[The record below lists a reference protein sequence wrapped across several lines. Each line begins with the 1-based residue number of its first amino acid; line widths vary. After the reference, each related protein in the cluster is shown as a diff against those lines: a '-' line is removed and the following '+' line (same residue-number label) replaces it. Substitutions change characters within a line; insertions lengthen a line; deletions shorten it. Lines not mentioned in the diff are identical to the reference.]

1 MKKETKKKVFNFSL
15 ATTIVASVAT
25 PLAIVLGKES
35 NLLFNKN
42 TRATS
47 TNNNN
52 NIDTIYINSND
63 YTLDLTKALSNAYP
77 QENRSI
83 KIANPNIAKAIPG
96 GYVVVS
102 GNNSNKNQQIICLD
116 SKDPAKAK

>member
-15 ATTIVASVAT
+15 ATIIVASVAT

-47 TNNNN
+47 TNNN
-52 NIDTIYINSND
+52 IDTMYINGND
-63 YTLDLTKALSNAYP
+63 YTLDLTKALSNIYILIMIEAL
-77 QENRSI
+77 
-83 KIANPNIAKAIPG
+83 K
-96 GYVVVS
+96 
-102 GNNSNKNQQIICLD
+102 
-116 SKDPAKAK
+116 